1 MSRPA
6 NLPGIC
12 DLNIVD
18 SSSRETRPR
27 LETTSRPFS
36 ARPKHIGFGL
46 LVLGLTIGCFQHP
59 SAVQI
64 GDAVQSRVEKKI
76 FESGAAE
83 AEGAPTAFVVPR
95 DQITQISI
103 INALM
108 LGQYDG
114 ITTFGELLE
123 YGDFGVGTLNQLDG
137 ELIVLDGQGYQVHS
151 DGSVALVD
159 ASAKTPFAV
168 VTPFDQ
174 TEQQSLPQIESLEWL
189 DERLN
194 EGIGHP
200 NQFIAIRIHADF
212 ATITLRS
219 VKAQSPPYRPLGV
232 VAKEQSVWTREKVAG
247 TLIGIRCP
255 AWVQGLNVPGY
266 HWHFLSD
273 DHTIGGHVLKCTAGS
288 ATAYYDVC
296 REWLVRLVDSPGFD
310 TSDLHQDLNRELRSV
325 ESARDSEARTEN
337 PEK

>member
-1 MSRPA
+1 M
-6 NLPGIC
+6 
-12 DLNIVD
+12 NIVD
-18 SSSRETRPR
+18 SSSRESRPP
-27 LETTSRPFS
+27 LNVTYRPFS
-36 ARPKHIGFGL
+36 ARSTYFGFGL
-46 LVLGLTIGCFQHP
+46 LLLELTIGCFQNP
-59 SAVQI
+59 GAVEL
-64 GDAVQSRVEKKI
+64 GDAVHSRIEETAM
-76 FESGAAE
+76 ESRAPHAG
-83 AEGAPTAFVVPR
+83 GAPTAFVVPR

-114 ITTFGELLE
+114 ITTFDELLK

-137 ELIVLDGQGYQVHS
+137 ELIVLDGQGYQIHS
-151 DGSVALVD
+151 DGSITVVD

-168 VTPFDQ
+168 VTPFDHS
-174 TEQQSLPQIESLEWL
+174 EKEALPQIESLEWL
-189 DERLN
+189 DERLD
-194 EGIGHP
+194 EGIGHL

-288 ATAYYDVC
+288 ATAYYDIC

-325 ESARDSEARTEN
+325 ESARDDEVRTEN

>member
-1 MSRPA
+1 
-6 NLPGIC
+6 
-12 DLNIVD
+12 
-18 SSSRETRPR
+18 
-27 LETTSRPFS
+27 
-36 ARPKHIGFGL
+36 
-46 LVLGLTIGCFQHP
+46 
-59 SAVQI
+59 
-64 GDAVQSRVEKKI
+64 
-76 FESGAAE
+76 
-83 AEGAPTAFVVPR
+83 
-95 DQITQISI
+95 
-103 INALM
+103 M
-108 LGQYDG
+108 LGHYDG
-114 ITTFGELLE
+114 ITTFKELLK

-137 ELIVLDGQGYQVHS
+137 ELIVLDGKGYQIHS
-151 DGSVALVD
+151 DGSITVVD

-168 VTPFDQ
+168 VTPFDHSEKQ
-174 TEQQSLPQIESLEWL
+174 ALPQIESLEWL
-189 DERLN
+189 DERLD
-194 EGIGHP
+194 EAIGHP